1 LQDVVLG
8 GVTTTEDAEALR
20 LTPQK
25 HTVAL
30 KIESATRRHTN
41 DIIEISS
48 KFRISF
54 LLLNPGSSP

>member
-1 LQDVVLG
+1 LHDVVLG

-25 HTVAL
+25 HTAAL

-41 DIIEISS
+41 DIIRISS
-48 KFRISF
+48 TF
-54 LLLNPGSSP
+54 